1 MGELDLAV
9 LAVSKMSLGED
20 KFSLNW
26 REAQKSIAD
35 YLSKNNFLVWEE
47 RKLGNKRVDILAK
60 RELNNKIFYIIFEV
74 KHYNNVTSSAEE
86 KFRVQLED
94 YLKLLIQREL
104 KRKSKKQIFENYVF
118 VGYLVLSK
126 DYGICLNRKKNWRK
140 KTLVEEDKNM
150 ELIWKRNVYLFCSS
164 QEYIQSNL
172 ETVGLR
178 FYSQSKLQDFFKKY
192 Q

>member
-1 MGELDLAV
+1 MGELYLTDLS
-9 LAVSKMSLGED
+9 VSIMSLGDD

-47 RKLGNKRVDILAK
+47 RKLDNKRVDILAK

-74 KHYNNVTSSAEE
+74 KHYNNVTSSAED
-86 KFRVQLED
+86 KFRLQLED

-104 KRKSKKQIFENYVF
+104 NRKSKKQIIENYVF

-126 DYGICLNRKKNWRK
+126 DYGIYLNRKKNWRK
-140 KTLVEEDKNM
+140 KKLVEDDKNF
-150 ELIWKRNVYLFCSS
+150 ELIWNRNVYLFCSS
-164 QEYIQSNL
+164 QEYIQPNL
-172 ETVGLR
+172 ESVGLH
-178 FYSQSKLQDFFKKY
+178 FYSQSKLSEFFKK
-192 Q
+192 

>member
-74 KHYNNVTSSAEE
+74 KHYNNVTSSAED

-104 KRKSKKQIFENYVF
+104 KRKSEKQIFENYVF

-126 DYGICLNRKKNWRK
+126 DYGIYLNRRKNWRK

-178 FYSQSKLQDFFKKY
+178 FYSQSKLQDFFKK
-192 Q
+192 